1 MDGRWKAIL
10 KIHLWDLR
18 PPITGA
24 SRKSCLPYLYPGFAG
39 RASGGNSDMAGGAAI
54 TTPRTSF
61 TSDIIDPKDMSAE
74 QAERHAKML
83 GKQS

>member
-18 PPITGA
+18 PPVTGA

-54 TTPRTSF
+54 TT
-61 TSDIIDPKDMSAE
+61 DIIDPKDMSAE